1 VLCPTSATI
10 PTYSLALRGAFFS
23 VIELRRRTQE
33 ARMFINFS
41 LSALIAIALIGVG
54 YFADVWPKESCKSIP
69 PYGPH
74 DYECTYSVGR

>member
-1 VLCPTSATI
+1 
-10 PTYSLALRGAFFS
+10 
-23 VIELRRRTQE
+23 
-33 ARMFINFS
+33 MFINFS